1 MIGLAWPVMKVL
13 LILIHPWLKALGMA
27 PLIAGLLYGY
37 AKTRALSEHAKQYG
51 RMSLLFANAKQGLEE
66 LMTAGKYAGA
76 QALIKDLGKEALA
89 ENGDWVLLHRERPLE
104 VPKA

>member
-1 MIGLAWPVMKVL
+1 
-13 LILIHPWLKALGMA
+13 MA

-37 AKTRALSEHAKQYG
+37 ARTRALSEHIKQHG
-51 RMSLLFANAKQGLEE
+51 RMSLLFANAKQRLEQ
-66 LMTAGKYAGA
+66 LMTSGKYAGA

>member
-1 MIGLAWPVMKVL
+1 MFV
-13 LILIHPWLKALGMA
+13 HPRLKALGMA

-37 AKTRALSEHAKQYG
+37 ARTRALSEHAKQYG
-51 RMSLLFANAKQGLEE
+51 RMSPLFASAKQRLEE

-89 ENGDWVLLHRERPLE
+89 ENGDWVLLHRARPIE
-104 VPKA
+104 VPRGG